1 MITPMSTPHSLLLG
15 LSLLSVT
22 GTARAFQLG
31 PLDRER
37 GVIMLRTIRRDLE
50 KHYYDSTFHG
60 LPLAPLF
67 DSAEADI
74 KSAPSNGDIFGI
86 IARTLL
92 RLNDSHTFFDP
103 PRRAATV
110 DYGWVMRIIGDTA
123 YVTDVTPGSDAE
135 TQGLKVGDAVLGVDR
150 YQPTR
155 SDFWNL
161 LYLYNFLSPQA
172 AVTLLVRSPGA
183 AGLRQLL
190 IHSRVTPGRAVLD
203 YGRVDGADYWD
214 EVRERQNA
222 RHAVD
227 DRFAAVGNDVLVW
240 QMREFIDED
249 QMDRAM
255 KRARDYPNLIID
267 VRNNLGGSVRA
278 LVRLTSYFVSSVD
291 TIATTRR
298 RNETVPMISTPAS
311 RPYGGRLFVL
321 ADAGSASAAEVFARA
336 IQLKDRGVILG
347 DTTSGAV
354 MQSRIWQHTI
364 GADIMVGYAVSITD
378 ADVVM
383 ADGGRLEVLGVVPN
397 LTVLP
402 TGADLAAG
410 RDPALA
416 LAMTRAGHPTDGAAA
431 GKLFPSP

>member
-1 MITPMSTPHSLLLG
+1 MRFGVVAYLLG
-15 LSLLSVT
+15 LSLLSAT

-37 GVIMLRTIRRDLE
+37 GVIMLRTIQRDLE

-86 IARTLL
+86 IAHTLL
-92 RLNDSHTFFDP
+92 RLDDSHTFFDP

-123 YVTDVTPGSDAE
+123 YVTDVTAGSDAE
-135 TQGLKVGDAVLGVDR
+135 AQGLTVGDAVLGVDR

-183 AGLRQLL
+183 AGPRRLL
-190 IHSRVTPGRAVLD
+190 IHSRVTPGREVLD
-203 YGRVDGADYWD
+203 YGRLDGADYWD

-240 QMREFIDED
+240 QMRAFIDEN
-249 QMDRAM
+249 QMDRVM

-298 RNETVPMISTPAS
+298 RNETVPMISTPAR

-321 ADAGSASAAEVFARA
+321 VDAGSASASEVFARA

-354 MQSRIWQHTI
+354 MQSRTWQHTI

-378 ADVVM
+378 ADIVM
-383 ADGGRLEVLGVVPN
+383 SDGGRLEVLGVVPN

-402 TGADLAAG
+402 TGADLAGG
-410 RDPALA
+410 RDPTLA
-416 LAMTRAGHPTDGAAA
+416 MAMTRAGHPMDAAAA
-431 GKLFPSP
+431 GKLLPSP

>member
-1 MITPMSTPHSLLLG
+1 
-15 LSLLSVT
+15 
-22 GTARAFQLG
+22 
-31 PLDRER
+31 
-37 GVIMLRTIRRDLE
+37 MLRTIRRDLE

-86 IARTLL
+86 IAQTLL

-123 YVTDVTPGSDAE
+123 YVTDVTSGSDAE
-135 TQGLKVGDAVLGVDR
+135 AQGLKVGDAVLGVDR

-183 AGLRQLL
+183 AGPRRLL
-190 IHSRVTPGRAVLD
+190 IHSRVTPGREVLD
-203 YGRVDGADYWD
+203 YGRLDGADYWD

-278 LVRLTSYFVSSVD
+278 LVRLMSYFVSSVD
-291 TIATTRR
+291 TMATTRR
-298 RNETVPMISTPAS
+298 RNETVPMISTPA
-311 RPYGGRLFVL
+311 RRLYGGRLFVL
-321 ADAGSASAAEVFARA
+321 VDAGSASASEVFARA

-354 MQSRIWQHTI
+354 MQSRTWQHTI
-364 GADIMVGYAVSITD
+364 GVDIMVGYAVSITD
-378 ADVVM
+378 ADIVM
-383 ADGGRLEVLGVVPN
+383 SDGGRLEVLGVVPN

-410 RDPALA
+410 HDPALA
-416 LAMTRAGHPTDGAAA
+416 MAMTRAGHPMDAAAA
-431 GKLFPSP
+431 GTLLPSP